1 MPILIPAFKA
11 LGSIIGWL
19 AKIISGPIDV
29 ITDCV
34 DALVFAF
41 DKLKDGLKAI
51 EKPLDRFMTGA
62 GKTLGKIGEKIG
74 SFFGIK
80 NGLGLDAKIRN
91 YKSDVSNSMQ
101 IQNNDAVI
109 NVTPTMGQNPESIAR
124 EVARLIRA
132 GAV

>member
-1 MPILIPAFKA
+1 
-11 LGSIIGWL
+11 
-19 AKIISGPIDV
+19 
-29 ITDCV
+29 
-34 DALVFAF
+34 
-41 DKLKDGLKAI
+41 
-51 EKPLDRFMTGA
+51 MTGA
-62 GKTLGKIGEKIG
+62 GKALGEIGEKIG

-101 IQNNDAVI
+101 IQNNDATI
-109 NVTPTMGQNPESIAR
+109 NVTPTTGQNPEAIAR